1 MHLCVRYG
9 ALAAAVLLVG
19 CAHKAPLVSRCKMPW
34 GGGDRGAMP
43 ALVGLQYGEQA
54 TPLPLNS
61 VQFTNWDAAKSL
73 SIQRLAAT
81 RTPTNTVEVAARFVS
96 CSDEPQTVR
105 VRTSFLDA
113 NQAATEAP
121 SAWQTVYLQ
130 PHLTANYSE
139 RSTSKDAQHYLIE
152 ISQ

>member
-1 MHLCVRYG
+1 MGV
-9 ALAAAVLLVG
+9 VLLLTG
-19 CAHKAPLVSRCKMPW
+19 CATKAPLVTRCSMPR
-34 GGGDRGAMP
+34 GGGDRAGMP

-54 TPLPLNS
+54 TPIPLNS
-61 VQFTNWDAAKSL
+61 VQFSSWSAAKTL
-73 SIQRLAAT
+73 AVQRLSAA
-81 RTPTNTVEVAARFVS
+81 RTATNTVEVAARFVS
-96 CSDEPQTVR
+96 CSDQPQTVQ

-139 RSTSKDAQHYLIE
+139 RSTATTVQSYLIE
-152 ISQ
+152 ISP